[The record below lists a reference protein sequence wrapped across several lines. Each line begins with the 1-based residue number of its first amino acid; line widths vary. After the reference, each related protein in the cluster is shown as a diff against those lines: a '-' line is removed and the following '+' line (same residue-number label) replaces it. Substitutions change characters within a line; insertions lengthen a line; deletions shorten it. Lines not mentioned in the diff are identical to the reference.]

1 MKGTTPRAPTLMG
14 ALFLSLVG
22 GSLAVSAGCGGET
35 ETRPARWS
43 YISAAIV
50 QPNCATA
57 NCHSDLS
64 QRSGVLLNGMKIG
77 WEQLV
82 NRRFVVPGNAPDSAL
97 IGLLKGEGSRRMPP
111 DFALPK
117 VDIDLIS
124 AWIMAGANYDGP
136 SPAPT
141 ATLEA
146 PIE

>member
-1 MKGTTPRAPTLMG
+1 MG
-14 ALFLSLVG
+14 VLFLSLAAG
-22 GSLAVSAGCGGET
+22 PLASSAGCGDEK

-64 QRSGVLLNGMKIG
+64 QRSGVELDDMKTG
-77 WEQLV
+77 WQQLV
-82 NRRFVVPGNAPDSAL
+82 NRRFVVPGNAADSAL
-97 IGLLKGEGSRRMPP
+97 IALLNGQGTRRMPP

-117 VDIDLIS
+117 ADIDLIS
-124 AWIMAGANYDGP
+124 AWIMAGATYDGP

-141 ATLEA
+141 ATLEG
-146 PIE
+146 PTE

>member
-1 MKGTTPRAPTLMG
+1 MKGTTPRAPNLVG
-14 ALFLSLVG
+14 ALFLSLTG
-22 GSLAVSAGCGGET
+22 GILALSAGCGEAN

-64 QRSGVLLNGMKIG
+64 QRSGVELDDMKKG
-77 WEQLV
+77 WEQLR
-82 NRRFVVPGNAPDSAL
+82 NRHFVVPGNAADSAL
-97 IGLLKGEGSRRMPP
+97 IGLLKGQGTRRMPP

-124 AWIMAGANYDGP
+124 AWITAGANYDGP

-146 PIE
+146 PTE